1 MEDGPDVK
9 IQTQRVWHEFRCFGP
24 FCFFDIH
31 EGQESQ
37 PSGSGS
43 RVNIDEVEFIVA
55 MYLKLVTRYPELKSS
70 SRLAIISPYNYQVKL
85 LKDRFKQIFK
95 EEAKE
100 VVDIITV
107 DGCQVCISYET
118 IVICAHWCLFMI
130 NIWDISMFHCE

>member
-1 MEDGPDVK
+1 
-9 IQTQRVWHEFRCFGP
+9 
-24 FCFFDIH
+24 
-31 EGQESQ
+31 
-37 PSGSGS
+37 
-43 RVNIDEVEFIVA
+43 VNIDEVEFIVS

-107 DGCQVCISYET
+107 DGCQVCIS
-118 IVICAHWCLFMI
+118 
-130 NIWDISMFHCE
+130 